1 MKRSMI
7 LAAVALLLSGWS
19 ATADVTAPLREVVD
33 EVCSRNALASSA
45 VGLLAVTADG
55 DTLVAVNPELKL
67 VPASNVKLLTTGLA
81 LKALGPDFRFETRL
95 GYTGELRGGVLHGDL
110 YIVGGGDPTTGSRS
124 TVAEPLSSLFG
135 DWLTL
140 LRKAG
145 IERVEGLLVGDP
157 ASSIRRRPRTS
168 AGLRRPGHQLRSRPH
183 GAQLLRERPEFP
195 YNPPAPRPEP
205 SRT

>member
-1 MKRSMI
+1 MKRPMI

-19 ATADVTAPLREVVD
+19 ATD

-95 GYTGELRGGVLHGDL
+95 AECCTA
-110 YIVGGGDPTTGSRS
+110 TS
-124 TVAEPLSSLFG
+124 T
-135 DWLTL
+135 
-140 LRKAG
+140 
-145 IERVEGLLVGDP
+145 
-157 ASSIRRRPRTS
+157 
-168 AGLRRPGHQLRSRPH
+168 
-183 GAQLLRERPEFP
+183 
-195 YNPPAPRPEP
+195 
-205 SRT
+205 